1 MELAKS
7 LQVTI
12 NLHKKGISVI
22 RWNEKHASKQAALIT
37 YTLEKKFFSS
47 VTFKVL
53 WDVFFQSKKNCS
65 VLKNC
70 GL

>member
-37 YTLEKKFFSS
+37 YTLEKSFFHLLLSKFCG
-47 VTFKVL
+47 TF
-53 WDVFFQSKKNCS
+53 VFRVKKNCS